1 MAKRES
7 APGRLP
13 EYSPVGIVD
22 IGSNSVRLVIYDG
35 ARRSPAAFFNEKIL
49 CGLGRGLT
57 TTGRMSDASIERA
70 LVALK
75 RFRELANQ
83 IGATKVY
90 AIATAAAR
98 EAKNGR
104 EFIRNARKV
113 LKVPIRVLSGREEAR
128 LAALGVLS
136 GHPSANGIIGDLGGG
151 SLELTVMRNGEMAE
165 GITLPLGPLRLID
178 MSQGSHDKAQEIIAD
193 ALGQLDFLDGL
204 EDQEFFA
211 VGGTWRN
218 LARLHMAQIDYPLS
232 VLHNYRIPFRQASD
246 IAHLVSGL
254 SATSLRDVHAIS
266 ANRAETLPYGA
277 MVFEQLLNHT
287 KVRDVVIS
295 AYGVREGLLY
305 SKLKVKAREKD
316 PLLAAAWDLARLR
329 SRSPKC
335 ARELAAWTDQIFGGE
350 GVDETDEETR
360 LRHAACLMADIGWR
374 AHQDYR
380 GEQSLNIV
388 AHAAF
393 AGVDHPGRAFLALSV
408 YFRYKGVRN
417 GRISPRL
424 LELIDER
431 GLHRARKVAAC
442 QRLAY
447 VLSGFMPGILPKAV
461 MKLTG
466 DRLTLTLKRK
476 NQDLH
481 GEPVVKRLADLARL
495 LEVSPILEIEK

>member
-1 MAKRES
+1 MAKSES

-35 ARRSPAAFFNEKIL
+35 ARRSPTAFFNEKIL

-57 TTGRMSDASIERA
+57 TTGRMSEASIGRA
-70 LVALK
+70 LVALM
-75 RFRELANQ
+75 RFREMADQ

-98 EAKNGR
+98 EAKNGPD
-104 EFIRNARKV
+104 FIRNAKKA

-128 LAALGVLS
+128 LAAMGVLS
-136 GHPSANGIIGDLGGG
+136 GHPGANGIIGDLGGG

-165 GITLPLGPLRLID
+165 GITLPLGPLRLMD
-178 MSQGSHDKAQEIIAD
+178 MSEGSPEKSREIIEEAF
-193 ALGQLDFLDGL
+193 GKLDFLDGL

-232 VLHNYRIPFRQASD
+232 VLHNYRIPFRQACD
-246 IAHLVSGL
+246 IGHLVSGL
-254 SATSLRDVHAIS
+254 SAASLRDVHAIS

-277 MVFEQLLNHT
+277 MVFEQLLKRT
-287 KVRDVVIS
+287 KVREVVIS
-295 AYGVREGLLY
+295 AYGVREGLVF
-305 SKLKVKAREKD
+305 SKLKVKTREKD
-316 PLLAAAWDLARLR
+316 PLLSAAWDLARLR
-329 SRSPKC
+329 SRSPKG
-335 ARELAAWTDQIFGGE
+335 ARELAAWTDQIFGGD
-350 GVDETDEETR
+350 GVDETDEERR

-408 YFRYKGVRN
+408 YFRYVGVREN
-417 GRISPRL
+417 KVSPRL
-424 LELIDER
+424 RELIDER

-447 VLSGFMPGILPKAV
+447 VLSGFMPGILPKTV
-461 MKLTG
+461 LELTK

-476 NQDLH
+476 NRDLH
-481 GEPVVKRLADLARL
+481 GEPVVKRLGDVARL
-495 LEVSPILEIEK
+495 INVSPFLEIEQ